1 MDGDYTKCLEE
12 AKNLAGSDLG
22 GYNLITNNCG
32 QYVNRILKHGDNSSG
47 IMNFYHKT
55 SVTIVP
61 VLLHLK
67 TAAVNE
73 IFGEKTIS

>member
-1 MDGDYTKCLEE
+1 MDGDYTKSLEE
-12 AKNLAGSDLG
+12 VKNLAGSDLG

-61 VLLHLK
+61 SLLRYK
-67 TAAVNE
+67 TKLA
-73 IFGEKTIS
+73 IDISKKI